1 MIERLSKTFFLKS
14 YFSNISVSK
23 NLSKLKLTLFI
34 FPAFLLLSILILLF
48 INNSLTVNNYIDI
61 QKYCFFYLNSKLS
74 AYPNTLFNLT
84 QIGDDF
90 IFLSFLSILFVYTPK
105 VWEALI
111 SASLVS
117 AIISFLLKRLFAV
130 PRPAAVFDHNNF
142 IIIGEALTGK
152 TSLPSGHSITVFT
165 LLTVLLFAFMP
176 KQKMK
181 KTCWSIL
188 IITSGLLL
196 VFTRVGVGAHYPLDV
211 IIGGIIGYLCGL
223 AGILITAKYKIC
235 CWIENKKY
243 FPFFIA
249 LFLACS
255 IVLINKII
263 ANNLIIF
270 YLALLFLIYSLIK
283 TINIYVK
290 K

>member
-1 MIERLSKTFFLKS
+1 MIDRLSKTIFINKS
-14 YFSNISVSK
+14 YNSIAVIKNFSK
-23 NLSKLKLTLFI
+23 PKLTLFI
-34 FPAFLLLSILILLF
+34 FPALFLLSIILLLY
-48 INNSLTVNNYIDI
+48 INKSLTVNNYIDI
-61 QKYCFFYLNSKLS
+61 QKDCFFYLNSKLS
-74 AYPNTLFNLT
+74 EYPNTLNNLT
-84 QIGDDF
+84 QIGDEL
-90 IFLSFLSILFVYTPK
+90 IFLSFLSILFIYTPK

-117 AIISFLLKRLFAV
+117 AIISFTLKRLFAV
-130 PRPAAVFDHNNF
+130 PRPAAIFDHEKF
-142 IIIGEALTGK
+142 TIIGETLSGK

-176 KQKMK
+176 KQQIT
-181 KTCWSIL
+181 KTFWCFLIL
-188 IITSGLLL
+188 TLGLLL

-211 IIGGIIGYLCGL
+211 IIGSIFGYVSGL
-223 AGILITAKYKIC
+223 TGVFISRKYKIWN
-235 CWIENKKY
+235 WIENKKY
-243 FPFFIA
+243 YPFFMI

-270 YLALLFLIYSLIK
+270 YLALLFLIYSFIK
-283 TINIYVK
+283 TINLYVK